1 MNDVFL
7 LYNVTLKVYAVEC
20 AYLRRE
26 NARLK
31 QQMLQYTESL
41 NKLEERLKALEQTSK

>member
-1 MNDVFL
+1 MVL
-7 LYNVTLKVYAVEC
+7 LYLKFMRLNVHISA
-20 AYLRRE
+20 E

-41 NKLEERLKALEQTSK
+41 SKLEERLKALEQTSN